1 MAKRTKKW
9 LWVTPA
15 GHAMYPYLATPD
27 TRFGNDYKVD
37 LVFTGEN
44 AKQVKEYIDSLKE
57 KAEETLGT
65 EEVSNKIYT
74 APYIEEE
81 GGNIRLKTKQKAM
94 LITKTGETVEMK
106 VGTFDAKVQPIDPVN
121 IQNGDLIKAEV
132 VLIPYVVGGRW
143 GITARLKNV
152 QLLSKSNN
160 DTFFNTHFKV
170 EEQYVSEDNPED
182 AFKELLDDLEDDL
195 SNYKIE
201 F

>member
-37 LVFTGEN
+37 LVFTGET
-44 AKQVKEYIDSLKE
+44 AKQVKEYIDSLKDE
-57 KAEETLGT
+57 VEETLGAK
-65 EEVSNKIYT
+65 EVSNKIYT

-81 GGNIRLKTKQKAM
+81 GGNIRLRTKQKAI
-94 LITKTGETVEMK
+94 LVTKTGEAVEMK
-106 VGTFDAKVQPIDPVN
+106 VGTFDAKVQPIEPTS

-132 VLIPYVVGGRW
+132 VLVPYAVGGRW

-152 QLLSKSNN
+152 QLLAKNN
-160 DTFFNTHFKV
+160 ETFFNTRFKV
-170 EEQYVSEDNPED
+170 EEQYISEDNPED
-182 AFKELLDDLEDDL
+182 AFKELLDNLEDDL